1 MDFILNG
8 AANGTTAQIL
18 MANNFNPNALR
29 PYLGEGGKSFLT
41 VNQGGKDTPLVT
53 NTPAALRYEDWKTMD
68 TAVIA
73 AARTR
78 LKLVQDLRSG
88 GLDYTI
94 PGGMGKT
101 VLMSENMTDVGKAV
115 VSMDGLRKAPADRPE
130 FNLVNLPLP
139 IIHQDFNFSAREIQA
154 SRQGGSPL
162 DLTMAE
168 QAARAVAET
177 AEQLATGTYG
187 SFSFGGGN
195 IYGITNFPQRLTQEI
210 TAPTAS
216 AWTPRTL
223 LTEVLA
229 MRQAATDARHYGPYK
244 IYVAPAWDQYLDDDF
259 STAKGD
265 ITLRERL
272 AKLNGITGIE
282 TLDSLGSGFDI
293 VLVQMT
299 SNVIREVV
307 GMELVTLQWPTDGGL
322 NINFKVMAILVP
334 QIRTD
339 ANGRTGLV
347 HGAPSA

>member
-8 AANGTTAQIL
+8 AANGSVAQML
-18 MANNFNPNALR
+18 MAHNFNPNALR
-29 PYLGEGGKSFLT
+29 PYIGAEGKSFLT
-41 VNQGGKDTPLVT
+41 VNNGGQDQALVT

-78 LKLVQDLRSG
+78 LRLVQDLRSG
-88 GLDYTI
+88 GLEYTI

-115 VSMDGLRKAPADRPE
+115 VSMDGLRKGPADRPE

-177 AEQLATGTYG
+177 AEQLAVGTYG
-187 SFSFGGGN
+187 AYQFAGGN
-195 IYGITNFPQRLTQEI
+195 IYGLTNFPQRLTQEI

-216 AWTPRTL
+216 GWTPRTL
-223 LTEVLA
+223 LLEVLA
-229 MRQAATDARHYGPYK
+229 MRQAASDSRHYGPYRL
-244 IYVAPAWDQYLDDDF
+244 YVAPAWDQYLDDDF

-265 ITLRERL
+265 ISLRERL
-272 AKLNGITGIE
+272 QKINGVQE
-282 TLDSLGSGFDI
+282 VVTLDALGSGFDM

-307 GMELVTLQWPTDGGL
+307 GMELVTLQWPTDGGM

-347 HGAPSA
+347 HGNVSA

>member
-8 AANGTTAQIL
+8 AANGNTAQIL

-29 PYLGEGGKSFLT
+29 PYLGAEGKSFLT
-41 VNQGGKDTPLVT
+41 VNDQALVT

-78 LKLVQDLRSG
+78 LRLVQDLRSG
-88 GLDYTI
+88 GLEYTI

-101 VLMSENMTDVGKAV
+101 VLMSENMTDVGRAT
-115 VSMDGLRKAPADRPE
+115 VSMDGLRKTAADRPE

-154 SRQGGSPL
+154 SRNGGSPL

-168 QAARAVAET
+168 QAARSVAET
-177 AEQLATGTYG
+177 AEQLACGTYG
-187 SFSFGGGN
+187 GYSFGGGN
-195 IYGITNFPQRLTQEI
+195 IYGLLNFPTPAATSEI

-216 AWTPRTL
+216 AWTPRTTL
-223 LTEVLA
+223 LELLA
-229 MRQAATDARHYGPYK
+229 MRQAAADARHYGPYK
-244 IYVAPAWDQYLDDDF
+244 VYVSPDWDQYLDDDF

-282 TLDSLGSGFDI
+282 TLDSLGSGFKI

-307 GMELVTLQWPTDGGL
+307 GMELVTLQWPTDGGM

-339 ANGRTGLV
+339 AAGRTGLV
-347 HGAPSA
+347 IGAPSA